1 MDGLEPGL
9 ALRFSKSRRIG
20 PEGMHLPYHSVDH
33 RTRIRE
39 PKIGSPPMPV
49 VGRTDYGAGAFQY
62 ELPHSASHSVV
73 GKLTALGLIVL
84 VGLVSL
90 NRHRPLNADHLSWE
104 TADYYETGNG
114 RVSLRASETY
124 YAIPVLGHE
133 RALQSIQHSAVFS
146 VERSELLDAH
156 GIALLKRTSWSSD
169 EAIAR
174 ALDAIGYQRE
184 ILPVYTSAGI
194 ELLLRNDF
202 AVQLSPG
209 HAEEVVDAL
218 RQRYP
223 SARFRADASI
233 AGRYHVSFTET
244 LPRAALHMINEISS
258 LLDIEFAAPDF
269 LMILPREDDLERAYT
284 LGTFSTHDGEM
295 ASGTSQ
301 PCKGAPDDPL
311 LMQQWSLD
319 GDVTEGA
326 IDVRAAWTITHGSRD
341 VIVGILDDGVD
352 FLHPDL
358 AAKRAGEFDAVGA
371 DSDASPKHP
380 LDAHG
385 TASAGVAAA
394 VTNNC
399 AGMAGVAWEP
409 QLYGVRVLEGTTH
422 ARITKP
428 TIFEKG
434 VRKAVAEGARI
445 LSIGLSGGERHPII
459 DRAIDHAITAGAT
472 LVLPAG
478 NRNDVVGYPA
488 RLSAEK
494 PIIAVAATNRLNEI
508 KRPGAPPDA
517 EPWGSNLGPEITIAA
532 PGVAVLTTDIRGD
545 AGFDR
550 GGDYYPYFNGTSAAA
565 ASVAGVAALIL
576 SMHPGATSAE
586 IRCRVVRGAVWVQ
599 SDSIGRLNARGS
611 LEPSPAPC
619 EY

>member
-1 MDGLEPGL
+1 VQ
-9 ALRFSKSRRIG
+9 S
-20 PEGMHLPYHSVDH
+20 
-33 RTRIRE
+33 
-39 PKIGSPPMPV
+39 
-49 VGRTDYGAGAFQY
+49 GAFRN
-62 ELPHSASHSVV
+62 EIPRWASRGAV
-73 GKLTALGLIVL
+73 GKIAALGLFVL
-84 VGLVSL
+84 ICLVL
-90 NRHRPLNADHLSWE
+90 LDRQRLLNADQSIWE
-104 TADYYETGNG
+104 TADYYETGKG
-114 RVSLRASETY
+114 RVSLHASRTY
-124 YAIPVLGHE
+124 YAIPVQGHE
-133 RALQSIQHSAVFS
+133 EALRLIQHSALFS

-174 ALDAIGYQRE
+174 ALDAIGYRSEQ
-184 ILPVYTSAGI
+184 LPVFTSAGI
-194 ELLLRNDF
+194 ELVLRNDF
-202 AVQLSPG
+202 AVQLGASL
-209 HAEEVVDAL
+209 AEEVIDAL
-218 RQRYP
+218 RERYP
-223 SARFRADASI
+223 VARFRADPSI

-244 LPRAALHMINEISS
+244 QPRAALHLINQISS
-258 LLDIEFAAPDF
+258 LPDIEFAAPDF
-269 LMILPREDDLERAYT
+269 LMILPREVDLGRAAT
-284 LGTFSTHDGEM
+284 LGSSSTHDGEM
-295 ASGTSQ
+295 VSGTSP
-301 PCKGAPDDPL
+301 PCTGAPDDPL
-311 LMQQWSLD
+311 LVQQWSLD

-326 IDVRAAWTITHGSRD
+326 IDARAAWGITHGSPD

-358 AAKRAGEFDAVGA
+358 AAKRAGEFDAVDA
-371 DSDASPKHP
+371 DSDASPEHP

-409 QLYGVRVLEGTTH
+409 RLYGVRVLEGTGH

-434 VRKAVAEGARI
+434 VRKAVAEGVRI
-445 LSIGLSGGERHPII
+445 LSIGLSGGERHPIV
-459 DRAIDHAITAGAT
+459 DRAIDHAIAAGAV
-472 LVLPAG
+472 LVFPAG
-478 NRNDVVGYPA
+478 NRNGVVGYPA

-494 PIIAVAATNRLNEI
+494 PILAVAATNRFNEI

-532 PGVAVLTTDIRGD
+532 PGVAILTTDIRGD

-576 SMHPGATSAE
+576 SAHPGASAAE
-586 IRCRVVRGAVWVQ
+586 IRCRIVRGAVGVA
-599 SDSIGRLNARGS
+599 SDSTGRLNARGS
-611 LEPSPAPC
+611 LEALEAC